1 MFFGGTG
8 QSVFQVVVLLRDMDG
23 LRLAMEQWSS
33 FSIATSLYLRA
44 DEATYF
50 VPRTFVQAGGPHP
63 DLDLIQGRLFRS
75 VIVEESV
82 QSPLCVN
89 RPEPRKHNGEL
100 LWDSPGGKMLFSG
113 PTNSLQRPV
122 TATTNSIM

>member
-1 MFFGGTG
+1 MN
-8 QSVFQVVVLLRDMDG
+8 G
-23 LRLAMEQWSS
+23 LRLALEQLSS
-33 FSIATSLYLRA
+33 VSIATSLYLRA

-75 VIVEESV
+75 IIAEECV

-100 LWDSPGGKMLFSG
+100 LWDSPGKDVVFRPDRFVAAACDSDDELDNVGCRLKESLFCR
-113 PTNSLQRPV
+113 LHR
-122 TATTNSIM
+122 